1 MPPFRKMFGLALFL
15 FVTAVTAVAAN
26 EVDKRQ
32 IIPLSEHQRDHVL
45 AEMRALL
52 SGTRNIL
59 DALSRDEMAAVA
71 REASL
76 LGLGMAGKGESHLG
90 SILPAEFMRL
100 GMSVHQDFD
109 NIARDAQSIK
119 DPRHTLRQLSEAM
132 KKCDSCHAGYQIRV
146 RESAAGKETSPAH
159 RHQHHGQH
167 LQ

>member
-15 FVTAVTAVAAN
+15 FVTAVAAN

-71 REASL
+71 REASS
-76 LGLGMAGKGESHLG
+76 LGLGMA
-90 SILPAEFMRL
+90 
-100 GMSVHQDFD
+100 
-109 NIARDAQSIK
+109 
-119 DPRHTLRQLSEAM
+119 
-132 KKCDSCHAGYQIRV
+132 
-146 RESAAGKETSPAH
+146 
-159 RHQHHGQH
+159 
-167 LQ
+167 